1 MLGCGGPRA
10 ADVSGKVTFNGQP
23 IPAGMIYFNPDFTKS
38 NDGAQGFADIHNGEF
53 DTRKKGKGACG
64 GPTIVSIEGFD
75 GEGGGKPGALGNRLF
90 VPFEV
95 KVDLPKTD
103 CKQDFDVPASAAD
116 NLVKRPHAGK
126 GP

>member
-1 MLGCGGPRA
+1 PKTHDWNRIPRKMRLACCAQLFAGCLAMLGCGGPRA

-23 IPAGMIYFNPDFTKS
+23 IPAGKIYFNPDFTKS

-75 GEGGGKPGALGNRLF
+75 GEGGGKPGAL
-90 VPFEV
+90 
-95 KVDLPKTD
+95 
-103 CKQDFDVPASAAD
+103 
-116 NLVKRPHAGK
+116 
-126 GP
+126 